1 MDFLG
6 YGIPLGRYFG
16 INVRLHFTLL
26 IYAYLRATSFPDL
39 GWGLAFVAG
48 LYLCILLHEFGH
60 ALAAR
65 WCDGEA
71 NDILLWPLGGLAF
84 VRPAFNPTAHLITT
98 VAGPF
103 VTLVLWLAFSALSR
117 VLSGMSHVP
126 WMVQVYVN
134 SLSGL
139 NLWLLLF
146 NLIPAFPMDGGRILR
161 DVIWHWMS
169 AEKATAIA
177 VWVSRVIAVLG
188 ALFAIY
194 RQNWWLLV
202 FPLFIM
208 SQCAQE
214 QRVVAFEAG
223 GTYQFSVRERLQRGR
238 RQRTFR
244 GAVRDRTHADAT
256 TAFHRCATCGVT
268 ELADR
273 TTEFR
278 VCPDC
283 SNGQEYCRAHLETH
297 PHV

>member
-6 YGIPLGRYFG
+6 HGIPLGRYFG

-26 IYAYLRATSFPDL
+26 IYAYLRATSFPNL
-39 GWGLAFVAG
+39 AWGLAFVAG

-194 RQNWWLLV
+194 RQDWWLLV

-244 GAVRDRTHADAT
+244 GAVRDRTHADAA